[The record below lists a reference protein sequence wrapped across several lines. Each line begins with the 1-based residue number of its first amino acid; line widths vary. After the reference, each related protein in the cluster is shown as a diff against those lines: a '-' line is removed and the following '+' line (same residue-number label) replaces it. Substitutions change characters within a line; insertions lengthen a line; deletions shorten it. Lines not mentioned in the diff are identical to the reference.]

1 MRGCI
6 DTSCLSAWSHPVFHL
21 LLLTLWVFMCPLSV
35 LSVVVCYSPSVACLF
50 INQDTLYEWR
60 ASRFIL
66 KNGLVV
72 HVWMCHD
79 FLKSVSCWWTLV
91 LLEVCC
97 EVVLRWLPSYL
108 CSSLCVHDLCSSLCV
123 HAGAHVCSCDVPGV
137 EDMGAGYPPV
147 AVMRL
152 DSFNPTNSRDA
163 YLQACRP
170 LGPYLLRQS
179 GNLCSEHLKI
189 YLRSTCSTF

>member
-21 LLLTLWVFMCPLSV
+21 LLLTLRVFMCPLSV

-50 INQDTLYEWR
+50 TNQDTLYEWR

-66 KNGLVV
+66 KNSLVV

-97 EVVLRWLPSYL
+97 VGGIAMATLIPLFFS
-108 CSSLCVHDLCSSLCV
+108 
-123 HAGAHVCSCDVPGV
+123 VC
-137 EDMGAGYPPV
+137 
-147 AVMRL
+147 
-152 DSFNPTNSRDA
+152 T
-163 YLQACRP
+163 RP
-170 LGPYLLRQS
+170 LFFSVCTRRCTRVQLWCTWCGGHGSWLSPSCCHAAWLL
-179 GNLCSEHLKI
+179 
-189 YLRSTCSTF
+189 